1 MLSNPHSTGRL
12 MLEAKMKD
20 FGKIKFCVFTKVLRI
35 ETPSAGEF
43 IRYPIKKE

>member
-1 MLSNPHSTGRL
+1 
-12 MLEAKMKD
+12 MKD

-43 IRYPIKKE
+43 IR